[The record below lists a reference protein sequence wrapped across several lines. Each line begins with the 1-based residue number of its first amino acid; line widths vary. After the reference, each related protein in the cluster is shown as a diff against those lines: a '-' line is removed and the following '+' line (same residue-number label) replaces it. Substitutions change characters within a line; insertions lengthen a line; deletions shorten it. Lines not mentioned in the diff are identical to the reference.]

1 MDPLEPCR
9 IREPLCPLTEEM
21 YYQLF
26 VQSRQ
31 ETGTAVSEPDSA
43 VRTTAEVQHHM
54 VACGVD
60 NSRTQESE
68 ELSEE
73 AERLNDRWWDL
84 EQQAGEEAVARH
96 NISLERQ
103 AFQDKISQCR
113 EKCRKRRKDIYG
125 GHLYRYAHNS
135 SPTPERCWDIPQLL
149 PDDFDTDHEELSV
162 DPYPLTSQIPEEGS
176 STPLQSWP
184 ADPTETPVNNAE
196 SATPH
201 EPEPHDETSEEWSNE
216 VHRQR

>member
-1 MDPLEPCR
+1 MDPLALCR
-9 IREPLCPLTEEM
+9 IRQPLFPLTEER

-43 VRTTAEVQHHM
+43 VRTTAEVQHHR

-84 EQQAGEEAVARH
+84 EQQAGEKAVARH
-96 NISLERQ
+96 NISRERR
-103 AFQDKISQCR
+103 FFPDKTSGNH
-113 EKCRKRRKDIYG
+113 RKRRSDIYG
-125 GHLYRYAHNS
+125 
-135 SPTPERCWDIPQLL
+135 
-149 PDDFDTDHEELSV
+149 
-162 DPYPLTSQIPEEGS
+162 
-176 STPLQSWP
+176 
-184 ADPTETPVNNAE
+184 
-196 SATPH
+196 
-201 EPEPHDETSEEWSNE
+201 
-216 VHRQR
+216 